1 MASFGESQ
9 TRLPYNY
16 AFSDSTAIRVYADSK
31 PHNLKTAPLQKGLIL
46 LFRKQEIVGEGV
58 GFGVPVIKYG
68 DQTYYSADATVKTS
82 HDGDEVVIRKEYQLN
97 IVRQNQ
103 KSPLQNPKLQNRIE
117 ALNRIYQNNK
127 QVAALVLKSKQA
139 LYPFVA
145 NSKFAS
151 APPRGTVVAT
161 YKIKANHIEVDMD
174 FSGVEPENLQQVVVL
189 NEQGAQFFRC
199 YRDSAGQ
206 SLWDGEIGVWSIVN
220 AETASM
226 FAPQIRLSFTLNK
239 MRDAVLRRGRESAAG
254 YLDWA
259 GLDYELPPCTRRFSY
274 GITLKG
280 DNP

>member
-58 GFGVPVIKYG
+58 GFGVPLIKYG
-68 DQTYYSADATVKTS
+68 DQTYYSADASVQTS
-82 HDGDEVVIRKEYQLN
+82 RDGDWVVIRKEYQLN
-97 IVRQNQ
+97 TVRQNQ
-103 KSPLQNPKLQNRIE
+103 FGTLQNPKLQRRIE
-117 ALNRIYQNNK
+117 SLNRFYQTNK
-127 QVAALVLKSKQA
+127 QVAALVLKSKQV

-145 NSKFAS
+145 NLRFAFV
-151 APPRGTVVAT
+151 PPRGSVIAV
-161 YKIKANHIEVDMD
+161 YKIRANHIEVDMD

-189 NEQGAQFFRC
+189 NEQGAQFFRN
-199 YRDSAGQ
+199 YRDSAGR
-206 SLWDGEIGVWSIVN
+206 SLWDGEIGVWSIVD
-220 AETASM
+220 AKTASM
-226 FAPQIRLSFTLNK
+226 FAPRIGLSFTLNK
-239 MRDAVLRRGRESAAG
+239 MGGSVLRRGREVAVG

-280 DNP
+280 DAL